1 MDKHSVAKFEVTNV
15 REHCKD
21 DLAETFVT
29 KCLLKVHNYF
39 LLNFKSVSNNAAGR
53 WYYRWVQWPKEEENA
68 IYLWVRKQKVRAVY
82 QHIYNVNPHPET
94 CTV

>member
-1 MDKHSVAKFEVTNV
+1 MSAQSTQ
-15 REHCKD
+15 
-21 DLAETFVT
+21 L
-29 KCLLKVHNYF
+29 F

-68 IYLWVRKQKVRAVY
+68 IHLWVRKQKVRAVY
-82 QHIYNVNPHPET
+82 QHIYHVNPHPET